1 MVSTAGHRATRAEQ
15 RTARLRVIFRL
26 RLADGAQER
35 FLDAYR
41 QVRHRVAEVDG
52 YLGDQ
57 LCQSEDDPADWVITS
72 EWATAAHFHAWE
84 AGAGH
89 RELAAPL
96 MACVTARESLR
107 YYVRLATTAEP
118 ATVSNKDWLEAKS

>member
-1 MVSTAGHRATRAEQ
+1 MVSTAD
-15 RTARLRVIFRL
+15 RLRVIFRL
-26 RLADGAQER
+26 RVADGAEDR
-35 FLDAYR
+35 FLAAYR
-41 QVRHRVAEVDG
+41 QIRHRVAQVDG

-72 EWATAAHFHAWE
+72 EWSTPAHFHAWE

-107 YYVRLATTAEP
+107 YRVRLATAAAAAMSST
-118 ATVSNKDWLEAKS
+118 DLLEAKS